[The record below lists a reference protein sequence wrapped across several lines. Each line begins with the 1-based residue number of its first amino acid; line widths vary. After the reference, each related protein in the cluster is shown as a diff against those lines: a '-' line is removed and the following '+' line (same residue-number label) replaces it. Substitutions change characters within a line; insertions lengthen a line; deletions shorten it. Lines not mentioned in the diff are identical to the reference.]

1 MELKHVIFI
10 FTNKEA
16 KKKKQAIR
24 KTKLKAVA
32 EKKKKEDNDLEH
44 IIQII

>member
-1 MELKHVIFI
+1 MIFI

-32 EKKKKEDNDLEH
+32 EKKKKEKKDLKN
-44 IIQII
+44 IIKII